1 MWCRV
6 NARVLPDISKNHGD
20 FIFTDLPDP
29 EDEGSLKCQQ
39 PLNQEHCG
47 TSHKACIQSNSALTV
62 PNLASA
68 FYLVLEMKD
77 MSLALW
83 QDEIKM
89 VKSKEDKILGL
100 EKQLW
105 LLAANQPISR
115 VTNTIPWSMRM
126 QQACR
131 NCCATLPP
139 QWGRPALEGDWLMR
153 EERTLQL
160 HFYC

>member
-1 MWCRV
+1 V
-6 NARVLPDISKNHGD
+6 RVLPDISKNHGD

-39 PLNQEHCG
+39 PLNREHCG

-77 MSLALW
+77 MGLALW

-89 VKSKEDKILGL
+89 VKSNKDKILGL
-100 EKQLW
+100 EKQL
-105 LLAANQPISR
+105 
-115 VTNTIPWSMRM
+115 
-126 QQACR
+126 
-131 NCCATLPP
+131 
-139 QWGRPALEGDWLMR
+139 
-153 EERTLQL
+153 
-160 HFYC
+160 